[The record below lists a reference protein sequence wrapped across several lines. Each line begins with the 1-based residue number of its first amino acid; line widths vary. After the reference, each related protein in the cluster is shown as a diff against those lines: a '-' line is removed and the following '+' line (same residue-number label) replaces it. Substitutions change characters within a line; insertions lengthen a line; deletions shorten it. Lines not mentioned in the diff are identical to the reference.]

1 MIDKTE
7 YEFIDLLLK
16 NSKFDEK
23 IYNFEIRSLLNDGYI
38 EPNLFEKEDGTFVNL
53 GYFVTPFGKRA
64 FEKYSSYIEEIKISQ
79 DALTASK
86 EANQISER
94 SNYIANK
101 SKNLSIFAIIVSLVA
116 LAFTAADFIVAL
128 LGE

>member
-38 EPNLFEKEDGTFVNL
+38 EPNLFEKEDSTFVNL

-64 FEKYSSYIEEIKISQ
+64 TVLPSVHHRTFSLLLWGIYLFFPLKNLAYANLLKK
-79 DALTASK
+79 ALT
-86 EANQISER
+86 Q
-94 SNYIANK
+94 
-101 SKNLSIFAIIVSLVA
+101 
-116 LAFTAADFIVAL
+116 L
-128 LGE
+128 LPILKQSRATL